1 MIKLTRGQA
10 LVLILIS
17 LPMAGVGTAG
27 AVATFQNMKNVL
39 KSDATAL
46 GMMAASEGATLIC
59 AMVCF
64 ALTLM
69 GQQTPT
75 PARAGMWVLPIA
87 ASAVG
92 IYMARDD
99 INTVVMGFTPMA
111 MTASGEGIALVA
123 RRIVAFQ
130 TGTDL
135 EQQRRSGLLV
145 WHAHRASNG
154 GVIGRKLSKA
164 AAWRL
169 TRAFATTDSQMS
181 VQLGDI
187 QRYRIGEGADANLAA
202 VLSGPDRVR
211 SAPPT
216 KAHELPAAASEFP
229 AAPELPTAPTA
240 PSREPLE
247 ATGDD
252 GYEFVKGVLAEA
264 EEKVSVDVALRL
276 MTVVDV
282 AAMKKVAPGTVRS
295 WVNRGKLVVAGR
307 DEDGKS
313 LFHPLAVADLD

>member
-10 LVLILIS
+10 IVLAVIS
-17 LPMAGVGTAG
+17 LPMAAVGAAG
-27 AVATFQNMKNVL
+27 AIATFGNMKNVL
-39 KSDATAL
+39 KNDGTAL

-69 GQQTPT
+69 GQQTPA
-75 PARAGMWVLPIA
+75 PARAGMWLLPIA

-92 IYMARDD
+92 IYMAKDD

-135 EQQRRSGLLV
+135 EQQRRSGLLL
-145 WHAHRASNG
+145 WHANRAANG
-154 GVIGRKLSKA
+154 GAVGRKLSKA
-164 AAWRL
+164 AVWRL
-169 TRAFATTDSQMS
+169 TRSFATTDSQMS
-181 VQLGDI
+181 VQLGEI

-202 VLSGPDRVR
+202 VLCSPGKASPKP
-211 SAPPT
+211 SA
-216 KAHELPAAASEFP
+216 K
-229 AAPELPTAPTA
+229 APELPSAAMVPPTA
-240 PSREPLE
+240 PQLPAVPLE
-247 ATGDD
+247 PVEKAFTADGDD
-252 GYEFVKGVLAEA
+252 GYDFVKGVLAEA
-264 EEKVSVDVALRL
+264 EEQVALDDTVKLLTVADVATL
-276 MTVVDV
+276 
-282 AAMKKVAPGTVRS
+282 KHVAPGTVRS
-295 WVNRGKLVVAGR
+295 WVNRKKLVVAGR
-307 DEDGKS
+307 DEEGKS